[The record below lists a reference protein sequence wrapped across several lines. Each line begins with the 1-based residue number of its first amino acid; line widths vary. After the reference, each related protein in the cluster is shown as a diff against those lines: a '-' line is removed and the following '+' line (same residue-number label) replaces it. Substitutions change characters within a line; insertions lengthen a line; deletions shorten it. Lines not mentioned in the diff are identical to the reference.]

1 MMEETDTK
9 SCSIRKFREDL
20 QSEHDRLTSLCE
32 SWENMVN
39 VVGNIPDSIKGEVR
53 CVVGQARLVMVE
65 RFQQFSGLID
75 NCEFNRGNKETT
87 CMDLKGF
94 WEMIFIQ
101 VEDVDQKFQRLEER
115 KRNNWEEVV
124 IPVKKDKAVKKISNM
139 VKKLPS
145 TAAKVASSNIKAFI
159 ANQRKISMKNGDGAS
174 LLSPNRP
181 NPYVNDEE
189 EVALKEKNFD
199 GGFFNVTSPVAPP
212 AMLPRRSCNTTPGM
226 KSLKVMDSNKSDSAK
241 RISGYVSP
249 YISQIAKRAVGEN
262 LSSGCR
268 RSNLFDDEDLDK
280 ENIAAANN

>member
-1 MMEETDTK
+1 MEETDVK

-20 QSEHDRLTSLCE
+20 QSEYDRLTSLCE
-32 SWENMVN
+32 SWENTVN
-39 VVGNIPDSIKGEVR
+39 EVGYIPDGLKGEIR

-75 NCEFNRGNKETT
+75 NCEFNRGHKETT

-101 VEDVDQKFQRLEER
+101 VEDVDKKFLNLEER

-159 ANQRKISMKNGDGAS
+159 ANQRKNSRKNGDGAC
-174 LLSPNRP
+174 LIAPTSPCV
-181 NPYVNDEE
+181 YVNTEE
-189 EVALKEKNFD
+189 EEASKEKNFD
-199 GGFFNVTSPVAPP
+199 GGFFSVKSPVTT
-212 AMLPRRSCNTTPGM
+212 AMLPRRDCNTTPGK
-226 KSLKVMDSNKSDSAK
+226 KSLKVMDFNKSDSAK

-249 YISQIAKRAVGEN
+249 YISQIAKRAVGDN
-262 LSSGCR
+262 PSSGCR
-268 RSNLFDDEDLDK
+268 RSNLFDDEDVDK